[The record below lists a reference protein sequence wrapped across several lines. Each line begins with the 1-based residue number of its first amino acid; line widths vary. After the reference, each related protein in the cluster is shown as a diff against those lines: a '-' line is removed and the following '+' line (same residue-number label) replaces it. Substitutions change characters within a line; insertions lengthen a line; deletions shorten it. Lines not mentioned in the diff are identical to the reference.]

1 MNAHKEIFVC
11 YVGNFKQLQRQ
22 YFAVARF
29 RFTSE
34 EDVNT
39 FEDKVSSTSKS
50 IVLRSSQKKILH
62 KVLYNDTGSLEE
74 EFDFYEGLPT
84 GSSEPFM
91 LKRKMKVVDVPRYDH
106 FDKAD
111 DQYPECATYI
121 LYGDEGNAY
130 LFHSPT
136 KDPDYLQVK
145 LFGTKL
151 KSLTSFFCCYEQLAI
166 VDNCL
171 DFIYL
176 PDSQLS

>member
-1 MNAHKEIFVC
+1 MNANKEIFVC
-11 YVGNFKQLQRQ
+11 YVGNFNQLQRQ

-29 RFTSE
+29 RFTSD
-34 EDVNT
+34 EDVRT
-39 FEDKVSSTSKS
+39 FEDKSSTTSKP

-62 KVLYNDTGSLEE
+62 NVLYNDTGSLEE

-84 GSSEPFM
+84 DSSKPFM

-111 DQYPECATYI
+111 DQCPEFATYI
-121 LYGDEGNAY
+121 LYGDIGNAY

-151 KSLTSFFCCYEQLAI
+151 KSFVINSWQSWII
-166 VDNCL
+166 V
-171 DFIYL
+171 
-176 PDSQLS
+176 QT

>member
-1 MNAHKEIFVC
+1 MNANKEIFVC
-11 YVGNFKQLQRQ
+11 YVGNFNQLQRQ

-29 RFTSE
+29 RFTSN
-34 EDVNT
+34 EDVRT
-39 FEDKVSSTSKS
+39 FEDKSSTTSKP
-50 IVLRSSQKKILH
+50 IVLRSSLKKILH
-62 KVLYNDTGSLEE
+62 NVLYNDTGSLEE

-84 GSSEPFM
+84 DSSKPFM

-111 DQYPECATYI
+111 DQYPGSATYI
-121 LYGDEGNAY
+121 LYGDVGNAY

-151 KSLTSFFCCYEQLAI
+151 KSLTSIFL
-166 VDNCL
+166 L
-171 DFIYL
+171 
-176 PDSQLS
+176 